1 MARFK
6 QIMYLVLIII
16 VFIIFSEFMIRVGLK
31 NTYKTISGEIK
42 TASPEIVISEA
53 KTTDVNGYVKG
64 TIKNISEEDIA
75 KTVIKLD
82 LYTKRENIL
91 GDKSLEILNLKVG
104 ESREFEIYF
113 RYNNVNNYKI
123 TCVNE

>member
-64 TIKNISEEDIA
+64 IIKNISEEDIA

-91 GDKSLEILNLKVG
+91 GDRCLEILNLKVG
-104 ESREFEIYF
+104 ESREFEINF
-113 RYNNVNNYKI
+113 RYNNVDYYEI
-123 TCVNE
+123 TCVN

>member
-91 GDKSLEILNLKVG
+91 GDRCLEILNLKVG

>member
-31 NTYKTISGEIK
+31 NTYKTIQGEIR
-42 TASPEIVISEA
+42 TESPEIVISEA
-53 KTTDVNGYVKG
+53 KTTDVNGHVIG
-64 TIKNISEEDIA
+64 TIKNNSEEDIS

-82 LYTKRENIL
+82 LYTKRENLL
-91 GDKSLEILNLKVG
+91 GDRRLEILNLKAG
-104 ESREFEIYF
+104 ESRDFEINF
-113 RYNNVNNYKI
+113 RYNNVNSYEI
-123 TCVNE
+123 TCVN